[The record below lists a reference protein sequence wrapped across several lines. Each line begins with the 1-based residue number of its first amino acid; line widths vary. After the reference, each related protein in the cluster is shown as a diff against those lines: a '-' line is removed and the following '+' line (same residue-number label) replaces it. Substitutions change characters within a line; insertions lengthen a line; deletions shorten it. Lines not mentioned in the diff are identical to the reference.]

1 MFRHT
6 RLMHFDLARAEIIN
20 PYDRYWAIAIFI
32 VNINCVGPG
41 ADAKLYIRLL
51 CQLIITEVFV

>member
-1 MFRHT
+1 
-6 RLMHFDLARAEIIN
+6 MHFDLARAEIIN